1 MFKLMT
7 NKTLNDILAGF
18 QSTAE
23 ELQSLMD
30 RNDEV
35 IDSNEK
41 QIATLAAENRALKA
55 ENDRAASVVE
65 KISALIG

>member
-18 QSTAE
+18 QSTVE

>member
-18 QSTAE
+18 QPTVE
-23 ELQSLMD
+23 ELHSLMD

>member
-18 QSTAE
+18 QSTVE

-41 QIATLAAENRALKA
+41 QIATLVAENRALKA

>member
-18 QSTAE
+18 QSTVE

-41 QIATLAAENRALKA
+41 QIATLAAENRVLKA

>member
-18 QSTAE
+18 QSTVE
-23 ELQSLMD
+23 ELHSLMD